1 MGAFREYRKLRESQ
15 RPSYPSIF
23 GVDKS
28 MVIAIGIVIA
38 IVVCL
43 SSIAKPRRMNR
54 AERLW
59 LNGYEQ
65 KARCDGAY
73 PFDYLT
79 R

>member
-1 MGAFREYRKLRESQ
+1 
-15 RPSYPSIF
+15 
-23 GVDKS
+23 VDKS
-28 MVIAIGIVIA
+28 MVIVIGIVVA

-65 KARCDGAY
+65 KARGDGAY